1 MVVSDRCFLSPMND
15 LEEVKNEILVWLRIK
30 GVIFQGCTEQV
41 RVLSV
46 MDHIGRVENV
56 GRTELSEDVTRNDFT
71 AQQVRKA
78 LLKLLSVLSLLQ
90 LLGPRHKSTW
100 RLGSAIA
107 DTASSARRPIRPQ
120 RPC

>member
-78 LLKLLSVLSLLQ
+78 LLKITLRSIVA
-90 LLGPRHKSTW
+90 ST
-100 RLGSAIA
+100 
-107 DTASSARRPIRPQ
+107 ARSET
-120 RPC
+120 